1 VDRDADQLAREV
13 TGRLCIVGGGWA
25 GIAAAIGAVEHG
37 DAVTL
42 IEMAP
47 QLGGRARCVELDGLT
62 LDNGQHILIG
72 AYGETLRLMRR
83 VGVDIDAALER
94 RPLELVYPDGSG
106 LRLPSGSP
114 LPALL
119 RGVLGV
125 PNWRWQDRLQLLR
138 HATRWAAARFRCN
151 EALTVAELAA
161 TLPARVREDLI
172 EPLCVA
178 ALNTPPQQASAAV
191 FLRVLRDALL
201 GGAGAADLL
210 LPRRSL
216 SGLLPEPAQAW
227 LAAAGAEVRLGSRV
241 RAVERDGAVW
251 RVDEEPFDRVVL
263 ACSAK
268 EAARLCRSIAPP
280 WAEAADA
287 FDYEPIVTVYLQSA
301 GTVLP
306 RPMTALH
313 SGPDAPAQ
321 FVFDHGRLGGKPG
334 LFAAVAS
341 GARAWADRGAAA
353 TAESVARQL
362 ITSFPAG
369 TWATPP
375 TTLRTLI
382 ERRATFLCVP
392 ALRRPAAAVAPGL
405 TAAGDYIDG
414 PYPATLEGAVRS
426 GLAAAVEY
434 RHTDPGFAMQK

>member
-1 VDRDADQLAREV
+1 VRRPHDASR
-13 TGRLCIVGGGWA
+13 RLCVVGGGWA
-25 GIAAAIGAVEHG
+25 GIAAAIHAVQRG

-42 IEMAP
+42 VEMAP
-47 QLGGRARCVELDGLT
+47 QLGGRARCVEFDGLA

-72 AYGETLRLMRR
+72 AYGETLHLMRM

-106 LRLPSGSP
+106 LQLPPGRP

-119 RGVLGV
+119 RGVLGA
-125 PNWRWQDRLQLLR
+125 PGWRWPERLHLIG

-151 EALTVAELAA
+151 DTLTVAELTAE
-161 TLPARVREDLI
+161 LPARLRDDLI

-201 GGAGAADLL
+201 GGPGSADLL
-210 LPRRSL
+210 LPRRPL
-216 SGLLPEPAQAW
+216 SALLPQPAQAW
-227 LAAAGAEVRLGSRV
+227 LDAAGADVRLGTRV
-241 RAVERDGAVW
+241 LGVERDGDFW
-251 RVDEEPFDRVVL
+251 SVDGVRFDRVVL

-268 EAARLCRSIAPP
+268 EAARLCRSIAPA
-280 WAEAADA
+280 WAQEADA
-287 FDYEPIVTVYLQSA
+287 FDYEPIVTVYLQSP
-301 GTVLP
+301 GTTLS

-321 FVFDHGRLGGKPG
+321 FVFDHGRLGGTPG

-341 GARAWADRGAAA
+341 SARVWADRGSAA
-353 TAESVARQL
+353 TAEAASRQL
-362 ITSFPAG
+362 TTAFPAG
-369 TWATPP
+369 TWATQPRA
-375 TTLRTLI
+375 LRTLI
-382 ERRATFLCVP
+382 ERRATFLCRP
-392 ALRRPAAAVAPGL
+392 ALRRPGTAVAPGL
-405 TAAGDYIDG
+405 TAAGDYIEG

-426 GLAAAVEY
+426 GLAAVEY
-434 RHTDPGFAMQK
+434 RYTDRGFAMQK